1 MQPDRKVVSSQL
13 RGILT
18 GNKTKVALW
27 VVSSYIFDVED
38 GCMVDTI
45 LNVSATKEEAQH
57 YIKTSYKAT
66 INEDKSTDLLE
77 VYEQE
82 DKELT
87 LCECYYYQRH

>member
-1 MQPDRKVVSSQL
+1 MQPDKKVLRSQL

-66 INEDKSTDLLE
+66 RNEDKSTDLLE

-87 LCECYYYQRH
+87 LCEYYQRH